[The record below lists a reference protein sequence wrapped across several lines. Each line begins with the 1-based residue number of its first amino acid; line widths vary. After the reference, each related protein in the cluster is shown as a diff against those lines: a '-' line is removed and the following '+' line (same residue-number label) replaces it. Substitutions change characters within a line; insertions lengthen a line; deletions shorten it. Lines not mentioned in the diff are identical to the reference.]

1 MIFGISLISVGLYV
15 QFSNFN
21 KLIDI
26 PWPIGIIV
34 IGCFTFALTLFGC
47 CGAIRE
53 SRFLLGLYFILSF
66 IIVAAQ
72 LGVVVYIYEFDTGS
86 LDKALSIGWD
96 KADNSL
102 KIWAENYFNCCGFN
116 NDTDYPL
123 IPCQNNATQDC
134 SDAIKEYIDEHL
146 DVVQIV
152 VITIASIQLVGL
164 LFSLCLC
171 CVVPSEEKKRLTSSI
186 YRGYNSTRYIRV
198 DSQ

>member
-1 MIFGISLISVGLYV
+1 MFN
-15 QFSNFN
+15 FSNFN

-26 PWPIGIIV
+26 PWPIGVIV
-34 IGCFTFALTLFGC
+34 IGSFAFALTLFGC

-53 SRFLLGLYFILSF
+53 SRFLLGVYFTLSF
-66 IIVAAQ
+66 LIVAAQ
-72 LGVVVYIYEFDTGS
+72 VGVVVYIYRFDTGS

-102 KIWAENYFNCCGFN
+102 KSWAENYFNCCGFN
-116 NDTDYPL
+116 NDTDYPSL
-123 IPCQNNATQDC
+123 PCRNNVTQDC

-146 DVVQIV
+146 DVVLIA
-152 VITIASIQLVGL
+152 VIAIASIQLVGL

-171 CVVPSEEKKRLTSSI
+171 CVVPSEENKRLISPI
-186 YRGYNSTRYIRV
+186 YRNYNTGYTRV